1 MGFDCL
7 ENIIKICGTDTMQ
20 TVSLTAMDD
29 LATTQSADHVSNPHS
44 DARPLI
50 LMDDPIALSCA
61 AYRKAVDTDMAV
73 RFTDLNSVK
82 ATDQDHELAET
93 IRKYYANRI
102 MFRTLSNSAPVTKF
116 YRDLYELVVRFSR
129 VQHRH
134 LGMIYRL
141 PYFYVEDLAREE
153 LEKHF
158 SNTSVLNCQLTVD
171 KETQV
176 LVPVSKIFR
185 SRKSNE
191 IQEYW
196 FRNELGQAVLW
207 AVNHNN
213 ALRSI
218 IESLWTRPSITVE
231 ALFNVGQVRTQS
243 FYHYYLSSVGFPAE

>member
-1 MGFDCL
+1 M
-7 ENIIKICGTDTMQ
+7 NTMK
-20 TVSLTAMDD
+20 TATLIMDN
-29 LATTQSADHVSNPHS
+29 LATEWETQSADPVVKPHS
-44 DARPLI
+44 DTRPL
-50 LMDDPIALSCA
+50 LLQDDPIALSCA

-73 RFTDLNSVK
+73 RFTELKSVK
-82 ATDQDHELAET
+82 ATDQDRELADT

-102 MFRTLSNSAPVTKF
+102 MLRTLSNPAPVTKF
-116 YRDLYELVVRFSR
+116 YQDLYKLVTGSVEL
-129 VQHRH
+129 QHRH
-134 LGMIYRL
+134 IGMIYRL

-158 SNTSVLNCQLTVD
+158 SNTTVLNRQLTVD
-171 KETQV
+171 KKTHV

-185 SRKSNE
+185 SRKGSE
-191 IQEYW
+191 TQEYW

-213 ALRSI
+213 SLRSI
-218 IESLWTRPSITVE
+218 IESLWTRPCVTVE

>member
-1 MGFDCL
+1 
-7 ENIIKICGTDTMQ
+7 MQ

-29 LATTQSADHVSNPHS
+29 IATHWSTQSEDHIAKPHS
-44 DARPLI
+44 DVRPLMLI
-50 LMDDPIALSCA
+50 DDPIALSCA

-73 RFTDLNSVK
+73 RFTDLKSVK

-102 MFRTLSNSAPVTKF
+102 MLRTLTNPAPVTKF
-116 YRDLYELVVRFSR
+116 YQDLYELVVKFSQ

-141 PYFYVEDLAREE
+141 PYFYIEDLAREE

-185 SRKSNE
+185 SRKGSE

-196 FRNELGQAVLW
+196 FRNESGQAVLW

-213 ALRSI
+213 SLRSI
-218 IESLWTRPSITVE
+218 IESLWTRPCITVN
-231 ALFNVGQVRTQS
+231 ALFNVGKVRTQS

>member
-1 MGFDCL
+1 M
-7 ENIIKICGTDTMQ
+7 ENTIKTCGIDTMSTVTLTLDELATEWDTQTTDT
-20 TVSLTAMDD
+20 VK
-29 LATTQSADHVSNPHS
+29 PHS
-44 DARPLI
+44 DTRPLEF
-50 LMDDPIALSCA
+50 LDDPIALSCA

-73 RFTDLNSVK
+73 RFSELKLIK
-82 ATDQDHELAET
+82 ATDQDRELAEM
-93 IRKYYANRI
+93 IRKYYADRI
-102 MFRTLSNSAPVTKF
+102 MLRTLTNPAPVTKF
-116 YRDLYELVVRFSR
+116 YQDLYELVVQLSE

-158 SNTSVLNCQLTVD
+158 SNTTVLNCQLTVD
-171 KETQV
+171 KETHV

-185 SRKSNE
+185 SRKSSE
-191 IQEYW
+191 VQEYW

-218 IESLWTRPSITVE
+218 IESLWTRPGITVE